1 MPGLAQLFHRQWSLA
16 TLAEMKKGGRP
27 AASRQTLNA
36 TLDAL
41 VEQGLVER
49 REGGAGLT
57 RRGERVAERAEAL
70 LDALGKLGG
79 ETPRKWALPV
89 VHALAKKPLR
99 FGELKSSLGE
109 ATPRALSM
117 ALKDL
122 IAAGLV
128 ERRIVDGFPPRSEY
142 TLGTKARSLA
152 PHLEA
157 LAKL

>member
-16 TLAEMKKGGRP
+16 TLAELKKGGRP

-36 TLDAL
+36 TLEAL
-41 VEQGLVER
+41 AEQGLVER
-49 REGGAGLT
+49 KDGSASLT
-57 RRGERVAERAEAL
+57 RRGEKVAERAEAL

-79 ETPRKWALPV
+79 EAPRKWALPV

-99 FGELKSSLGE
+99 FGELKAALGE

-122 IAAGLV
+122 IGTGLV

-142 TLGTKARSLA
+142 ALGPRARGLS

-157 LAKL
+157 LSKL

>member
-16 TLAEMKKGGRP
+16 TLAELKKGGRP

-36 TLDAL
+36 TLEAL
-41 VEQGLVER
+41 AEQGLVER
-49 REGGAGLT
+49 KDGGATLT
-57 RRGERVAERAEAL
+57 RRGEKVAERAEAL
-70 LDALGKLGG
+70 IDALGKLGG
-79 ETPRKWALPV
+79 DAPRKWALPV
-89 VHALAKKPLR
+89 VHALSKKPLR
-99 FGELKSSLGE
+99 FGELKSALGE

-122 IAAGLV
+122 IGSGLV

-142 TLGTKARSLA
+142 ALGARARGLS